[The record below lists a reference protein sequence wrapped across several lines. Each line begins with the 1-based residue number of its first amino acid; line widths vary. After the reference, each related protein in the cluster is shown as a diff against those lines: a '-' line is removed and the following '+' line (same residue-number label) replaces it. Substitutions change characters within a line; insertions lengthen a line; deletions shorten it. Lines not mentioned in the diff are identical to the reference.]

1 MTEYLLDILLP
12 FGITFVFS
20 FLIGLERQNIGKS
33 AGISSHV
40 IVSLASCGLAIMQR
54 YIAIDHPNY
63 DGQRIIAQVV
73 SGLGFLGAGI
83 ILKSS
88 KTVKGL
94 TTATTLWGSAMAGL
108 ITGMEYYAIGAT
120 LGVGIVLF
128 MYLRDVSR
136 GINPFVKLKHKSDK
150 TNEVVEKPNADH
162 DGEDEIDH

>member
-12 FGITFVFS
+12 FAITFAFS
-20 FLIGLERQNIGKS
+20 FFIGLERQNIGKS

-40 IVSLASCGLAIMQR
+40 IVSLAACGIAIMQR
-54 YIAIDHPNY
+54 YIAKEHPTY

-108 ITGMEYYAIGAT
+108 ITGMQYYAIGVT

-128 MYLRDVSR
+128 MYLRDASR
-136 GINPFVKLKHKSDK
+136 KINPFVKHKNNKNKD
-150 TNEVVEKPNADH
+150 EIQKPNEDH